1 MSSPHT
7 KLPAAIRSLLTP
19 TSILY
24 FRLRR
29 LSISGVKRRCC
40 LCRGFPTTD
49 LESSRWF
56 GPCAP
61 QKKPDFD
68 SAVRS
73 LRWGALARRAKEIY
87 GASDIYSALRRGV
100 AETVNLLRWTAE
112 ASIASPTI
120 DLAAA
125 DFELSCG
132 VREGIGG
139 RTFGVRILSR
149 RSQQPCKSSQLAGRA
164 GRPDALSISES
175 CV

>member
-1 MSSPHT
+1 MSWQHT

-49 LESSRWF
+49 LESLRWF

-73 LRWGALARRAKEIY
+73 LRLGALARRAEEIY
-87 GASDIYSALRRGV
+87 WATDTSSALRRGLT
-100 AETVNLLRWTAE
+100 ETGNQCRWPAHG
-112 ASIASPTI
+112 S
-120 DLAAA
+120 LA
-125 DFELSCG
+125 
-132 VREGIGG
+132 
-139 RTFGVRILSR
+139 
-149 RSQQPCKSSQLAGRA
+149 
-164 GRPDALSISES
+164 
-175 CV
+175 